1 MHASHHDANDAKSKS
16 ERWRK
21 WKNGKK
27 QQKWDRVGWTVGLV
41 EERVEKGEKRDKG
54 KVGWGFDG
62 RMFLGNRGWKHLKTR
77 EGCMCINV
85 KVSNGVSYGRNR
97 IFAMSN

>member
-1 MHASHHDANDAKSKS
+1 MHHIMMLMMQKAKARDGANG
-16 ERWRK
+16 RM
-21 WKNGKK
+21 GKK

-62 RMFLGNRGWKHLKTR
+62 ENVLGK
-77 EGCMCINV
+77 
-85 KVSNGVSYGRNR
+85 
-97 IFAMSN
+97 